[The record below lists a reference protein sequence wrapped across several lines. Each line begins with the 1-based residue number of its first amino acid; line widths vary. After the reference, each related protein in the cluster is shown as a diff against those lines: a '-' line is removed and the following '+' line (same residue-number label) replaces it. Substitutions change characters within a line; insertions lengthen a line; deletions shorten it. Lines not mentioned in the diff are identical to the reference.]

1 MADKQFARSGPAE
14 FDTLADDDPLSE
26 LARIVGYDA
35 RPAVQQLQELQ
46 RHQESIRRDPA
57 FDLEEELLRAFDS
70 YDAPRAEAVHPDS
83 RLVEHPVAQAAAEP
97 VSGPA
102 DEVDA
107 APPVELHS
115 GSHVP
120 APDQD
125 SSEVVSL
132 RPASEEVASVE
143 PAVEASVDAE
153 AAPVEPQDE
162 SPAIDI
168 DASFDLERELELSL
182 GQDDLAPALA
192 PEPAPAPSEDAA
204 QLTSPF
210 EAEDTPVFADWE
222 EPLASRLNAA
232 GQVPAHGELSEPV
245 YAEAVYVDMADGIA
259 GQHED
264 VGGSATAVVEQL
276 EDAVSEPDASEH
288 VDRLSDDAAPFAVPA
303 DVEAQ
308 DVGQPP
314 VLPAAEPVARKSSY
328 PFTPMFS
335 RATPV
340 ASAAG
345 VSEQRAFAA
354 PLAPVVAKPPVESV
368 LLPQTAPAV
377 SDELVRSEPVEAEP
391 EPSIDIEDFE
401 LQLADIALDRGE
413 EAMGAGD
420 SGEEVAPATV
430 AEAPPVAHP
439 ALVEPI
445 AQPFLQAL
453 ATQAVPETDSQ
464 ELPGETAGVESV
476 SADNPLPFDPA
487 MIAETDTGVAPI
499 AELDVPQLPHVE
511 VEEKPASFAADY
523 DLDIDAEMAQL
534 FGNPPRATKGGPSA
548 AGPASHADPAGD
560 SAVSLAS
567 INDFDEFEK
576 AMEEDFRRSMEERR
590 GEAQDVDRLAAL
602 PRGGDDYAGE
612 EGYGRR
618 SQRSMLL
625 AASVAGFIILGGAG
639 VYAWMGGS
647 SATLTGDGPKIILAD
662 KDPVKIVPEEKGG
675 KTVPN
680 QDKAV
685 YDRVAGARSDTPRQ
699 DALVSTTEEPVDVVQ
714 KTLTPETLPLEG
726 NDFDDSLP
734 GVSSSEGEENAR
746 LLPGESAAD
755 PAAEEE
761 RAPAVMPRKVRT
773 MIVKPDGTL
782 VPREEQS
789 VEPESRAAAV
799 ATPLPATASAEA
811 GASGTEGQ
819 AAVAVAET
827 EIKGARQPAGSENVA
842 LATPTQASTDELT
855 PVRSVKTTTIAS
867 EAPAV
872 PQARPEA
879 PAKPAE
885 NKAAETQA
893 ATETAAADP
902 SAALATATVP
912 PGSYVVQIASLPS
925 EADAQKSY
933 NNLSRKF
940 ADVIGGRGVDI
951 RKAEIAGKGTY
962 YRVRI
967 PAGTRE
973 EANALCARYKS
984 AGGSCLVTK

>member
-14 FDTLADDDPLSE
+14 FDSLADDDPLSE

-83 RLVEHPVAQAAAEP
+83 GLVEHPVAQAAAEP

-115 GSHVP
+115 GSHLS
-120 APDQD
+120 APDQN
-125 SSEVVSL
+125 SGEVVSL

-143 PAVEASVDAE
+143 PAVEASAE
-153 AAPVEPQDE
+153 AVAAPVEPQVE
-162 SPAIDI
+162 GPAVDV

-182 GQDDLAPALA
+182 GHDDLA

-210 EAEDTPVFADWE
+210 GAEDVPTFADWE
-222 EPLASRLNAA
+222 EPLTSRLNAA
-232 GQVPAHGELSEPV
+232 GDFRAQGDLSEPV
-245 YAEAVYVDMADGIA
+245 YAEAVYVDMADGGA

-264 VGGSATAVVEQL
+264 VGENATAIVEQAA
-276 EDAVSEPDASEH
+276 DGVSEPDASEH
-288 VDRLSDDAAPFAVPA
+288 LDRLSADVASSDVAATVAAPT
-303 DVEAQ
+303 VE
-308 DVGQPP
+308 QPP
-314 VLPAAEPVARKSSY
+314 VLPAVEPVARKSSY

-354 PLAPVVAKPPVESV
+354 PLTAPVVAKSPVEPA
-368 LLPQTAPAV
+368 LLSQTAPAV
-377 SDELVRSEPVEAEP
+377 SDELVRSEPVEAEA

-401 LQLADIALDRGE
+401 LQLADIALDVGD
-413 EAMGAGD
+413 EAKGAGD
-420 SGEEVAPATV
+420 SGEEVAPAAVTK
-430 AEAPPVAHP
+430 AAPVAHP

-453 ATQAVPETDSQ
+453 ATQAVPETYSQ
-464 ELPGETAGVESV
+464 ELPDETNGVESV
-476 SADNPLPFDPA
+476 SADNTLPFDPA

-511 VEEKPASFAADY
+511 AEEKPASFAADY

-534 FGNPPRATKGGPSA
+534 FGTPGRAAKGGSSA

-567 INDFDEFEK
+567 INDFDEFER

-602 PRGGDDYAGE
+602 PRTSDDYAGE

-618 SQRSMLL
+618 SQRTMLL

-647 SATLTGDGPKIILAD
+647 SASLTGDGPKIILAD

-734 GVSSSEGEENAR
+734 GVSSSEGEETAR
-746 LLPGESAAD
+746 LLPGESTAD

-782 VPREEQS
+782 VPREGPS
-789 VEPESRAAAV
+789 AEPETRAVAV

-827 EIKGARQPAGSENVA
+827 EIKGAGQSAGSEQVA

-867 EAPAV
+867 EATAV

-885 NKAAETQA
+885 NKVVENQA
-893 ATETAAADP
+893 VTETAAADP